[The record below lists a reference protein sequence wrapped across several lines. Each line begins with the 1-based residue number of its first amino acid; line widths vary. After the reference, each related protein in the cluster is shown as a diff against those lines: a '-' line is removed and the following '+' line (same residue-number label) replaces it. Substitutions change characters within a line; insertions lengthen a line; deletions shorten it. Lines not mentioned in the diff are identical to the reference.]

1 MNLWHHVS
9 INTPII
15 SVVLLY
21 LTFALIREAYAH
33 PGDHLLQLVSF
44 EDSDRCLEEF
54 EVFDLRTTT
63 KFAIFHATLGI
74 YGEMTADDIKEF
86 SLTVHGCSIRESIR
100 NRGLLNA
107 LIEAEKLASLPFG
120 FTVLIGPVLPSD
132 CNFVADWIRQG
143 ESANIGGLYQIQFN
157 CRRNALVQ
165 PSVQVNISNPEEK
178 SAGDLVALSMTIQI
192 STLLSSLN
200 VLLRHYGWQRI
211 AIIYEMS
218 LESLQNRLAAD
229 RLHVFLSSSPN
240 TIEPFHIVSFGGLRW
255 SSHPSWYLR
264 NFTQPVD
271 AIILLARP
279 PLANFFLHSIS
290 NMAPIREGRIAI
302 IQIDLSSA
310 ITYDILRFWRLA
322 LLSPSDLGAAGQSLF
337 IMTALPAG
345 TGYDA
350 SASILDSANGG
361 VLPKDA
367 DFFQPLMDEPVD
379 VPVLPNI
386 TYRFSRDGDTFYDY
400 YDFYFFSLSQ
410 KICDGSA
417 NSSQTPYDE
426 IFELTSVILWP
437 LTQLVEVQT
446 KIWPNGSE
454 GPKKNHCMQTGCY
467 SSDTT
472 TFIILL
478 AVQLLC
484 VAALATTVGLFFRH
498 HQKAMKLRK
507 GNNKLVLYPDD
518 VNVTKPDSNRKQSA
532 KVAPEQWLT
541 PGITS
546 LVDADTADSNTMK
559 SGESTADDGIDAHN
573 GMVTYN
579 GTPIYIKPLNVPVF
593 SLKSKLIELLRTLR
607 EVRNENVNRFV
618 GCYLDTETFNLVYE
632 HCSHGSLREILC
644 CSEPFPDCDLSA
656 EEIVEKVRAGDPP
669 FRPEVNIPEIPY
681 FYKDLMR
688 SSWTENPDFRP
699 TFQEIIVQL
708 EQYSSG
714 KLFYE
719 ALHARNISLK

>member
-86 SLTVHGCSIRESIR
+86 SLTVYGCSIRESIR

-132 CNFVADWIRQG
+132 CNFVADWIKQG
-143 ESANIGGLYQIQFN
+143 ESANIVGLYQIQFN

-165 PSVQVNISNPEEK
+165 PSVEVNISDQKEQL
-178 SAGDLVALSMTIQI
+178 AGDLVALSMTIQM
-192 STLLSSLN
+192 STLVSSLN
-200 VLLRHYGWQRI
+200 VLLRHCGWKRI

-218 LESLQNRLAAD
+218 LESLQNKLAAE
-229 RLHVFLSSSPN
+229 RLHVFLSSSPK
-240 TIEPFHIVSFGGLRW
+240 TIEPFHIVSFSGLRW
-255 SSHPSWYLR
+255 SAHPSWYLR

-310 ITYDILRFWRLA
+310 ITYDVLRFWRLA
-322 LLSPSDLGAAGQSLF
+322 LLTPSDLGAAGQSLL

-345 TGYDA
+345 TGYDV
-350 SASILDSANGG
+350 SASILDSKIMVSAASAVAMAIRLTYLNLKANGG
-361 VLPKDA
+361 VLPADA
-367 DFFQPLMDEPVD
+367 DFFQPLMDKPVD

-410 KICDGSA
+410 KICDGRA

-437 LTQLVEVQT
+437 LTQLVE
-446 KIWPNGSE
+446 
-454 GPKKNHCMQTGCY
+454 
-467 SSDTT
+467 
-472 TFIILL
+472 
-478 AVQLLC
+478 
-484 VAALATTVGLFFRH
+484 ALIA
-498 HQKAMKLRK
+498 
-507 GNNKLVLYPDD
+507 GN
-518 VNVTKPDSNRKQSA
+518 T
-532 KVAPEQWLT
+532 VAPEAFDEVTIYFSDIVGFTAISAWST
-541 PGITS
+541 PLQI
-546 LVDADTADSNTMK
+546 VDLLNALYSTFDSTIAK
-559 SGESTADDGIDAHN
+559 FD
-573 GMVTYN
+573 VY
-579 GTPIYIKPLNVPVF
+579 KVP
-593 SLKSKLIELLRTLR
+593 
-607 EVRNENVNRFV
+607 
-618 GCYLDTETFNLVYE
+618 
-632 HCSHGSLREILC
+632 
-644 CSEPFPDCDLSA
+644 
-656 EEIVEKVRAGDPP
+656 
-669 FRPEVNIPEIPY
+669 
-681 FYKDLMR
+681 
-688 SSWTENPDFRP
+688 
-699 TFQEIIVQL
+699 
-708 EQYSSG
+708 
-714 KLFYE
+714 
-719 ALHARNISLK
+719 